1 MDNGTHAL
9 NIFTSFVDH
18 SFVAWNFFWLV
29 FCFCLCA
36 VVDGEGESSIGSP
49 VSAAEVSDGG
59 LLYRVKSCPGIVD
72 QVESSQNSQP
82 QPNDMDDQLLR
93 SIHLELQL
101 SESREETRVQLR
113 VRSQSR
119 VSQTQL
125 QQHRY
130 SCGALEDHQ
139 RESQFKLQWLLFHSS
154 AVKTRVVCVKGKS
167 PPTFHS
173 NMAKCVSHFSYL

>member
-1 MDNGTHAL
+1 MLWT
-9 NIFTSFVDH
+9 FFVDN

-36 VVDGEGESSIGSP
+36 VVDGEGESSVGSP

-139 RESQFKLQWLLFHSS
+139 RQMATGSTEQS
-154 AVKTRVVCVKGKS
+154 ALCS
-167 PPTFHS
+167 PCGSRHNS
-173 NMAKCVSHFSYL
+173 NPSLNCNGYSFIQVQ

>member
-9 NIFTSFVDH
+9 NIFTSFVDN

-29 FCFCLCA
+29 FCFCLYV
-36 VVDGEGESSIGSP
+36 VVDGEGESSVGSP

-139 RESQFKLQWLLFHSS
+139 RQMATSS
-154 AVKTRVVCVKGKS
+154 TEQSALCS
-167 PPTFHS
+167 PCGSRHNS
-173 NMAKCVSHFSYL
+173 NPSLNCNGYSFIQVQ